1 MKQTYSL
8 TLIMLL
14 GIGMTLAHGAEPP
27 LFSNFSWE
35 EGSFFMLDNV
45 GWQRQGILPRTFT
58 ATIRHIKNHLEGRG
72 FRELHSIENKRDG
85 KKHLLGLWMKGN
97 HRLMLMVA
105 QLNTDR
111 TLVTWGDV
119 TEDILRQRPSNPQ
132 SDSNDTTVKD
142 K

>member
-1 MKQTYSL
+1 MKQTYLL

-35 EGSFFMLDNV
+35 EGSFSMLDNV

-105 QLNTDR
+105 QLDTDR